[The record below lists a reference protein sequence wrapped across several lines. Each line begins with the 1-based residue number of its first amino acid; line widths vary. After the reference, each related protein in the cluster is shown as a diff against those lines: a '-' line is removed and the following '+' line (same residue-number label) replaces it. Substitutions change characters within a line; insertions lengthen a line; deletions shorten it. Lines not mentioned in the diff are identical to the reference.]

1 MSKHME
7 IKHEVQ
13 KKHKTE
19 FYSLLDE
26 AMLSEKERAM
36 MEMYYAQR
44 KDVGY
49 IADMLGYSK
58 AGILRMHRKV
68 LEKIESLL

>member
-1 MSKHME
+1 MSKHID

-13 KKHKTE
+13 RKHKTE
-19 FYSLLDE
+19 FYELLDE
-26 AMLSEKERAM
+26 AMLSDKERSM
-36 MEMYYAQR
+36 MEMYYVQR
-44 KDVGY
+44 KDLGY
-49 IADMLGYSK
+49 VADVLGYSR

>member
-1 MSKHME
+1 MSKHMN

-13 KKHKTE
+13 KKRKTE
-19 FYSLLDE
+19 FYELLDE
-26 AMLSEKERAM
+26 AMLSDKEKSM

-44 KDVGY
+44 KDIGY
-49 IADMLGYSK
+49 IADTLGYSK
-58 AGILRMHRKV
+58 AGIMRMHRKV